1 MQYLLP
7 SQQYSGFL
15 VKYQIFVPSKGP
27 INVKNISFNVRDINV
42 DAVPQ
47 YASFLSKNDIKGI
60 YGKYWIKKYLDA
72 EFKFMATFLLKLMEQ
87 QGKAFYH

>member
-1 MQYLLP
+1 ME
-7 SQQYSGFL
+7 
-15 VKYQIFVPSKGP
+15 
-27 INVKNISFNVRDINV
+27 KNISLNVRDINV

-60 YGKYWIKKYLDA
+60 YGNYWIKKYLGA
-72 EFKFMATFLLKLMEQ
+72 EYTFTTTFLLKLMEQ